1 MNSGDTEALKKLLK
15 QYDEDGSALWL
26 YTQALVAFLACNAP
40 ADVP

>member
-1 MNSGDTEALKKLLK
+1 MKSGDTEALKKLLK

-26 YTQALVAFLACNAP
+26 YTQALAFLACNAP